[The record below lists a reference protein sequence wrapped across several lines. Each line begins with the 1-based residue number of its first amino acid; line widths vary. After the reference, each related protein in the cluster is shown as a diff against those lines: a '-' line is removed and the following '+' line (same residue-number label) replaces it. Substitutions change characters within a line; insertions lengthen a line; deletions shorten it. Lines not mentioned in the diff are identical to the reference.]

1 MMEKRKNSKR
11 ILLAKVGLDGHDRGI
26 KVILSFL
33 KESGYQV
40 IYTGLHKTPKEIADV
55 AFQEDV
61 DAIGISILSG
71 SHTPLFLELISLVK
85 TGAEKTPLIFG
96 GGTIPEPDIAFL
108 ETNGVDKLF
117 PTGSSLTSIAEW
129 LETAL
134 ANQ

>member
-1 MMEKRKNSKR
+1 MENRTNSKR

-26 KVILSFL
+26 KIILSFL

-40 IYTGLHKTPKEIADV
+40 IYTGLHKTPKQIADV

-71 SHTPLFLELISLVK
+71 SHIPLFLELISLVK
-85 TGAEKTPLIFG
+85 SDSDKKLLIFG
-96 GGTIPEPDIAFL
+96 GGTIPESDISYL

-117 PTGSSLTSIAEW
+117 PTGSNLISIVEW